1 MARLADQ
8 SRPIR
13 RTLGALALTVLCAL
27 SACASKPVTGGRYV
41 EYPGQLELR
50 TVLAAAESSLRA
62 RGYIIESTAATDD
75 KGEIVAR
82 PPTEQD
88 TGWFSAA
95 IYVRARRDIDGP
107 IRLTVARWPHDES
120 DDVANTALRGIVETL
135 GIEPLAVQYERRA
148 NAQTN
153 AAER

>member
-1 MARLADQ
+1 MT
-8 SRPIR
+8 I
-13 RTLGALALTVLCAL
+13 LCAL
-27 SACASKPVTGGRYV
+27 PACSSKPVTGGRYV
-41 EYPGQLELR
+41 EYPGRLELR
-50 TVLAAAESSLRA
+50 TILAAAESSLRA

-82 PPTEQD
+82 PPSEQD
-88 TGWFSAA
+88 TGWFSTAV
-95 IYVRARRDIDGP
+95 YVRARRDIDGP

-135 GIEPLAVQYERRA
+135 GIQPISAYDEDRSD
-148 NAQTN
+148 AQTN